1 MSLPPLGAGDTVLLG
16 RCSSSAIPFIAMQ
29 KLTETAAGGVLY
41 RRGASGFEVVI
52 GEQTDRR
59 TGARTHRLPK
69 GKIGKRETL
78 EAAAL
83 REVRE
88 ETGLSARIVGSLGSV
103 EYAYRDGEAEVAKA
117 VHFYL
122 MELEPGAAQAPD
134 GELEQLAWFPLDQA
148 ARILTFDT
156 ERRMVERASAELAP
170 GRR

>member
-1 MSLPPLGAGDTVLLG
+1 VRLG
-16 RCSSSAIPFIAMQ
+16 RCLLLGARFIGMQ
-29 KLTETAAGGVLY
+29 KLTERAAGGVVY
-41 RRGASGFEVVI
+41 RRGPTGVEVVI

-69 GKIGKRETL
+69 GKLGKRETP

-88 ETGLSARIVGSLGSV
+88 ETGLSARIVATLGSV
-103 EYAYRDGEAEVAKA
+103 EYAYREGDAEIAKS

-122 MELEPGAAQAPD
+122 MELQPGAQDTPD
-134 GELEQLAWFPLDQA
+134 GELEQIAWFPLGEA

-156 ERRMVERASAELAP
+156 ERRMVERASQELAP